1 MFKRNCPQCGCELSY
16 KTKQSFDTSV
26 KKKKLCRSCTVKNE
40 YKKNPEKNKGDS
52 NGRFGISLFDAMIK
66 KYGEN
71 EGNIKYEEWK
81 ANLHKFGSGKNNPQY
96 GKSPFKNGG
105 RSYHGWYK
113 GLFFRSSFELI
124 FIMENY
130 ELDLIPADNGDFR
143 VEYILDEKKFFYH
156 PDFYSKR
163 LNTVYEIKSFEWLKG
178 EKNQIKIKTAI
189 EHFRSLGMNFNVFTE
204 KDMVFFNHNVSGKY
218 KTDIQTFL
226 LICEKFFNHEIILTE
241 SSVKRLKN
249 RLIKRKENLKLKKL
263 EEMKN
268 M

>member
-1 MFKRNCPQCGCELSY
+1 
-16 KTKQSFDTSV
+16 
-26 KKKKLCRSCTVKNE
+26 
-40 YKKNPEKNKGDS
+40 
-52 NGRFGISLFDAMIK
+52 
-66 KYGEN
+66 
-71 EGNIKYEEWK
+71 
-81 ANLHKFGSGKNNPQY
+81 
-96 GKSPFKNGG
+96 
-105 RSYHGWYK
+105 
-113 GLFFRSSFELI
+113 
-124 FIMENY
+124 MENY

-163 LNTVYEIKSFEWLKG
+163 LNTVYEIKSFEWLKD

-249 RLIKRKENLKLKKL
+249 RLIKRKENLKLK
-263 EEMKN
+263 N
-268 M
+268 